1 MATTRGSCR
10 RWTPWESSMPSRL
23 FKLTKS
29 CGRGSPRGPSL
40 FAMSTLTGTRT
51 RQPLKISTNRSDLPG
66 RKKPMPPRSFLDHA
80 AKAAEIVAR
89 FSKSK
94 TASETS
100 YATVRDYCESLDDL
114 PQITGL
120 DGDLKNVQRPWA
132 VKALLRAQPPPA
144 RLLEIGG
151 GEPIVSGFLTE
162 LGYDVTLV
170 DPYDGSGNG
179 PTEYEQYASAFPKVK
194 LVRSHFEPDLRIFA
208 PRSFDAIFSV
218 SVLEHLSPES
228 LANCFRAI
236 EAFLKPDGA
245 SVHCFDFVL
254 QGLVQ
259 EYDLSVANNILQHQA
274 RLEGHVLKNGMS
286 DLLERLKTD
295 TETFFLSPQGHHHWR
310 GGLPYDQFPFRK
322 VVSLQTIAFRSGT

>member
-10 RWTPWESSMPSRL
+10 RWTPWESSMPSKL

-40 FAMSTLTGTRT
+40 FAMPTLTGART
-51 RQPLKISTNRSDLPG
+51 RQRLKISTNRSDIPG

-151 GEPIVSGFLTE
+151 GEPIVSGFL
-162 LGYDVTLV
+162 
-170 DPYDGSGNG
+170 
-179 PTEYEQYASAFPKVK
+179 
-194 LVRSHFEPDLRIFA
+194 R
-208 PRSFDAIFSV
+208 
-218 SVLEHLSPES
+218 
-228 LANCFRAI
+228 
-236 EAFLKPDGA
+236 PDGA

-286 DLLERLKTD
+286 DLLERLKSD